1 MGRSCRELWK
11 DYHFVLKIV
20 TFIILLVIHF
30 FLSDVYAACYQFYVF
45 AIGYFYTAF
54 INMIILLYAYVW
66 FTNTF
71 IWECCMI
78 IATALMLLISAFV
91 LMYDYYEEDG
101 VSELDRRTRS
111 EAKSFAICVGLTILA
126 IVILIIDVILLII
139 KGGKGGRGATRG
151 RGETTE

>member
-20 TFIILLVIHF
+20 TF
-30 FLSDVYAACYQFYVF
+30 
-45 AIGYFYTAF
+45 
-54 INMIILLYAYVW
+54 
-66 FTNTF
+66 
-71 IWECCMI
+71 ECCMI

-91 LMYDYYEEDG
+91 LMYDYYEDDG

-111 EAKSFAICVGLTILA
+111 AAKSFAICVGLTILA